1 MCSDTARA
9 RRLGLDVLA
18 AGTPATAGPS
28 PGVMP
33 HLRPIT
39 LVAQVFDAIVQAA
52 AEGRFLPGDRVVEA
66 DIARELRV
74 SRMPVRE
81 ALRLLES
88 QGIMV
93 NTPYKG
99 MHMMEVDAGHLHN
112 ILVVRVALEK
122 MAALRA
128 AKVLRRDAASA
139 ALLDA
144 MLADMRKAVRERS
157 GFAFARADTAFHR
170 ALCRLSGN
178 DVLLQIWEGL
188 AHRLTI
194 IIGLSTLERNL
205 EGIYQEHVRLAEVL
219 RRGTRRDIEREVN
232 EHIIRQ
238 TESVD
243 FERLIA
249 ARHGTPKRLAKDRA
263 GSRRGTRS

>member
-1 MCSDTARA
+1 
-9 RRLGLDVLA
+9 
-18 AGTPATAGPS
+18 
-28 PGVMP
+28 MP
-33 HLRPIT
+33 QLRPIT
-39 LVAQVFDAIVQAA
+39 LVDQVFDAIVRGA

-66 DIARELRV
+66 DIARELKV
-74 SRMPVRE
+74 SRVPVRE

-99 MHMMEVDAGHLHN
+99 MHMMEVDAAHLRN

-122 MAALRA
+122 IAALEA
-128 AKVLRRDAASA
+128 AKVLRRDPTSA

-144 MLADMRKAVRERS
+144 GLTQMRKAVREKN
-157 GFAFARADTAFHR
+157 GFELARADTEFHR

-178 DVLLQIWEGL
+178 DVLVQIWEGL

-205 EGIYQEHVRLAEVL
+205 NGIYQEHVRLAEIL
-219 RRGTRRDIEREVN
+219 RGGARRDIEREIH

-243 FERLIA
+243 FERLVA
-249 ARHGTPKRLAKDRA
+249 ARQGSAKRGEKNRA
-263 GSRRGTRS
+263 GNRPESES